1 MGIQTK
7 DAVSTFLA
15 NVFTYMGGALA
26 ITGLLAYWFG
36 NTPSLMTYL
45 INPMGGANSFR
56 ICGYVFSARHLYW

>member
-1 MGIQTK
+1 MIDYSNNNFNVKTSGVKSQ

-36 NTPSLMTYL
+36 NTPSL
-45 INPMGGANSFR
+45 
-56 ICGYVFSARHLYW
+56 